1 MLFNSYIF
9 ILFFLP
15 VTLIG
20 YFTLNKYAYGKK
32 GMPGVLWLFLM
43 SMWFYG
49 YEKPEYLVLILGSIV
64 VNYTIGRIILYG
76 KQKKVNSR
84 KLQKWSV
91 FLGVLWNLG
100 ILFYFKYADFFLDSI
115 EDYFHAEWNV
125 DVALPLGISFFTF
138 QQISYIID
146 CYRAE
151 NGLDYNFFEYAAYVA
166 FFPQLVAGPIVM
178 HSELVPQ
185 LQDRE
190 KKRIN
195 YVNMSVGLYAFALGM
210 GKKVLIADTLSKVVN
225 VGFTQYKGL
234 NSASAFC
241 IMLSYTLQI
250 YFDFSGYCDMAV
262 GMAKMFNID
271 LPYNFNSPYKSKS
284 IGEFW
289 DRWHMT
295 LTRFFTHY
303 VYIPLGGSRKGKLRT
318 YLNTMIVFVLSGI
331 WHGANWTFI
340 LWGMMHGVMMTVQ
353 KIGKDL
359 KIGFGNL
366 PSYLRK
372 IVDVIKV
379 FVTFMIVNL
388 AWIYFRADSIKKANN
403 FIKRLFVGGWELNS
417 NILDKMNDMIEVR
430 LLGRFG
436 LNAVLDVYP
445 WIPYVTILAILT
457 WAVLFMKNTQE
468 KLLTN
473 KYNIQRSIVTIGLLV
488 WCIVSLSDVSE
499 FLYFNF

>member
-9 ILFFLP
+9 ILLFLP

-32 GMPGVLWLFLM
+32 GMPGVVWLFLM
-43 SMWFYG
+43 SLWFYG
-49 YEKPEYLVLILGSIV
+49 YEKPEYLVLILGSIM
-64 VNYTIGRIILYG
+64 VNYTIGRIILSLKRKAADNK
-76 KQKKVNSR
+76 KQ
-84 KLQKWSV
+84 QKWTV
-91 FLGVLWNLG
+91 FSGVIFNLG
-100 ILFYFKYADFFLDSI
+100 ILFYYKYADFFLDSI

-125 DVALPLGISFFTF
+125 DVMLPLGISFFTF
-138 QQISYIID
+138 QQLSYVVD

-185 LQDRE
+185 LQDKT
-190 KKRIN
+190 KKVMN
-195 YVNMSVGLYAFALGM
+195 YANMSSGLYAFALGM
-210 GKKVLIADTLSKVVN
+210 GKKVLIADSLSKAVN
-225 VGFTQYKGL
+225 VGFLYSRTL

-284 IGEFW
+284 ISEFW

-318 YLNTMIVFVLSGI
+318 YLNTMIVFLLSGI
-331 WHGANWTFI
+331 WHGANWTFM
-340 LWGMMHGVMMTVQ
+340 LWGIMHGAVMTAE

-359 KIGFGNL
+359 QVGFGEL
-366 PSYLRK
+366 PSCFRR
-372 IVDVIKV
+372 IVDVVKTLITF
-379 FVTFMIVNL
+379 FVVNL
-388 AWIYFRADSIKKANN
+388 AWVYFRADSIKKANA
-403 FIKRLFVGGWELNS
+403 FIKRLFVGGWDLDS
-417 NILDKMNDMIEVR
+417 RILEKINDMIEIR

-436 LNAVLDVYP
+436 LNAVLEVSP
-445 WIPYVTILAILT
+445 WIPYVVILGILT
-457 WAVLFMKNTQE
+457 FAVFFMRNTQE
-468 KLLTN
+468 KLQTN
-473 KYNIQRSIVTIGLLV
+473 KYNIQRSIVTIGLLI
-488 WCIVSLSDVSE
+488 WCILSLSDVSE